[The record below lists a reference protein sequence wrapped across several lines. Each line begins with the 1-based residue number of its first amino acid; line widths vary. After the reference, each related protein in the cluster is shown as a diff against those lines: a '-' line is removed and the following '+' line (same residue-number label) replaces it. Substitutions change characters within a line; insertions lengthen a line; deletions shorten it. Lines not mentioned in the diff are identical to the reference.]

1 MKPKTLT
8 LHFLKTICVAWLI
21 AGFLGTLQAKL
32 PNVVFILVDDLGYM
46 DIGANNPKTFY
57 ETPNVDALAAS
68 GVRFTNGYAAN
79 PVCSPT
85 RYSIMTGKYPSRT
98 NATNFFSGA
107 RPGKFLPA
115 ELYNRMDLEEH
126 TIAERFQ
133 HAGYKTAFFG
143 KWHLGPTEEYWPEHQ
158 GFDFNYG
165 GFSRGLPPGGYF
177 SPYKNP
183 RLKDGPDG
191 EHLTGRL
198 TDEVLRTL
206 DESKYVPFFIYLSYY
221 TVHTPLQ
228 APKKLVEKYR
238 AKATRLG
245 LDEGEDFA
253 DEEQVLPGGRPR
265 KVRIVQDHAVYAAM
279 VETMDRSVG
288 RIVQKLEE
296 LGLREDTIIC
306 FTGDNGGLSTSEGSP
321 TSNLPLRGGKG
332 WIYEGGIREPFIIS
346 QPSQIKPAT
355 DDTPVSSIDF
365 YPTLLDLAGI
375 RKPKIVEPGKNG
387 TTGMLD
393 GISLASLLTGQ
404 ERLANRDLFW
414 HYPHYS
420 NQGGF
425 PGGAVRRGDYKLVE
439 RYEDGRLHLYD
450 LSTDLGEK
458 IDVKAKHPELVA
470 SMKESLHNW
479 YNEVDA
485 QFLRAKP
492 DGPNPWHPEAN

>member
-1 MKPKTLT
+1 MIPRTLV
-8 LHFLKTICVAWLI
+8 LHLLKTVCVALPI
-21 AGFLGTLQAKL
+21 TGHICSVQAKQ

-68 GVRFTNGYAAN
+68 GARFTNGYAAN

-98 NATNFFSGA
+98 NATNYFSGA
-107 RPGKFLPA
+107 RAGKFLPA
-115 ELYNRMDLEEH
+115 ELYNRMDLEEN

-133 HAGYKTAFFG
+133 DAGYKTAFFG
-143 KWHLGPTEEYWPEHQ
+143 KWHLGPTEEYWPKHQ
-158 GFDFNYG
+158 GFDLNYG
-165 GFSRGLPPGGYF
+165 GFSRGAPPGGYF

-198 TDEVLRTL
+198 TNEVLRTL
-206 DESKYVPFFIYLSYY
+206 EESKDRPFFIYLSYY

-228 APKKLVEKYR
+228 APKDLVQKYR
-238 AKATRLG
+238 VKATRLG

-253 DEEQVLPGGRPR
+253 DEEQVLPGGRAR

-288 RIVQKLEE
+288 RIVRKLEE

-346 QPSQIKPAT
+346 HPSQVKPTT
-355 DDTPVSSIDF
+355 DDAPVSSIDF

-375 RKPKIVEPGKNG
+375 RKPKKGV
-387 TTGMLD
+387 LD
-393 GISLASLLTGQ
+393 GISLAPLLSGQGSL
-404 ERLANRDLFW
+404 EERDLFW

-425 PGGAVRRGDYKLVE
+425 PGGANRRGDYKLVE

-458 IDVKAKHPELVA
+458 VDVKENHPELVA

-479 YNEVDA
+479 YLEVDA
-485 QFLRAKP
+485 QFLRAKA